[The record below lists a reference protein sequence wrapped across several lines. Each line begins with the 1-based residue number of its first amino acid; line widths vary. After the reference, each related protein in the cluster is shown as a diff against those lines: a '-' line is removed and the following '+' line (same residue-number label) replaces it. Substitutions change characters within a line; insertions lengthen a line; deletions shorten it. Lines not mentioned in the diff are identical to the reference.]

1 MSFEQVALARVFV
14 AKPRDFYS
22 QTLFSLNHLLSSFKL
37 VIVLADFFIFKF
49 LYNCFFLCNVSY

>member
-49 LYNCFFLCNVSY
+49 LYNCFFM